1 LKGVPVFEFRCRA
14 CDERFEELVGSHVG
28 KTVADVRCPE
38 CGEKD
43 VEKLAVSGFAS
54 TQHQLTPKQKKRME
68 DKRGI
73 DRGGAKE
80 RFKAQRA
87 AERRHHQR
95 GRGG

>member
-1 LKGVPVFEFRCRA
+1 MPVFEFHCRQ
-14 CDERFEELVGSHVG
+14 CDARFEELVGSHVG
-28 KTVADVRCPE
+28 KTTADVRCPE
-38 CGEKD
+38 CDSRET
-43 VEKLAVSGFAS
+43 EKLAVSEFS
-54 TQHQLTPKQKKRME
+54 PLQRQLTPKQKRRLE

-73 DRGGAKE
+73 DRGGAKQ